1 MKVGPIPD
9 ALLGFGTPGM
19 NLLHMQNAV
28 LLCCVGSE
36 NCLLEITS
44 PTAAHHPYE
53 ASPGNQGPL
62 AVAQQEPQCDN
73 GGSCQEEQQVTL
85 PQCSLGERRVSTQTG
100 GCAERGERPT
110 AETRV
115 FGERLLSLTQYPQ
128 QAGDGLD
135 EATLERMQQRAEY
148 LEQQMT
154 QLIQELEQMN
164 RCDRDKGGHK
174 ERSSSNLVKEEER
187 RNVVGN
193 VEKGNV
199 DDKQEMAN
207 GEEDDGNNVQ
217 RKLGSLLEERIEEF
231 PVLDLDKGFSMI
243 TDLVDKLIH
252 VFGEGLSNSF
262 YPVPQ
267 PAMGIGSA
275 FEGCGPHAQDVVHRL
290 LVPLSPPPGHAFHL
304 ELDTAGGVQRN
315 FCVRVE
321 RVCTCRRE
329 RLEEDMLCFLHH
341 PEEELRRKQD
351 PSLLHTL
358 CTGCCLDVEKTVHW
372 FYGFVRVAWLLLPES
387 CHWRLRLQPSS
398 RSCKFQL
405 SKDKESFTVEMF
417 FAVRQGDS
425 DVFVS
430 SQPTEVGIPST
441 TWLETYAVAEAK
453 FFRHISRRSPRLQLL
468 TGFLMGVG
476 FSSCVLM
483 TVVTHLLST
492 VPLTGW
498 GRSDFGQRV
507 MAILKSLRCSLE
519 IKQLHHFV
527 IGNASFP
534 TEISLP
540 SGFQVA
546 VAPNVLEHLARS
558 PDTHRKAV
566 QDHNCLNC

>member
-1 MKVGPIPD
+1 MFAITF
-9 ALLGFGTPGM
+9 LL
-19 NLLHMQNAV
+19 LLV
-28 LLCCVGSE
+28 
-36 NCLLEITS
+36 
-44 PTAAHHPYE
+44 
-53 ASPGNQGPL
+53 QG
-62 AVAQQEPQCDN
+62 
-73 GGSCQEEQQVTL
+73 
-85 PQCSLGERRVSTQTG
+85 
-100 GCAERGERPT
+100 
-110 AETRV
+110 
-115 FGERLLSLTQYPQ
+115 LTQYPQ

-154 QLIQELEQMN
+154 QLIQELEQMKPEQSGGAWGALPGWQFWALSGILMLLLVLWFGHGKSRCAPDN
-164 RCDRDKGGHK
+164 RGHK
-174 ERSSSNLVKEEER
+174 ERSSSNLVEEEER
-187 RNVVGN
+187 WNVVGN
-193 VEKGNV
+193 VEEGNV
-199 DDKQEMAN
+199 DDNEEMAN
-207 GEEDDGNNVQ
+207 GEEDDGINVQ
-217 RKLGSLLEERIEEF
+217 RKLGSHLEERIQEL

-243 TDLVDKLIH
+243 ADLVDKLIH

-267 PAMGIGSA
+267 PAMGVGSA
-275 FEGCGPHAQDVVHRL
+275 FEGCTPHAQDVVYRL
-290 LVPLSPPPGHAFHL
+290 LVPLSAPPGHAFHL
-304 ELDTAGGVQRN
+304 ELDTAGVVQRK

-358 CTGCCLDVEKTVHW
+358 CTSCYLDVEKTVHW

-453 FFRHISRRSPRLQLL
+453 FFRHISR
-468 TGFLMGVG
+468 
-476 FSSCVLM
+476 
-483 TVVTHLLST
+483 
-492 VPLTGW
+492 
-498 GRSDFGQRV
+498 
-507 MAILKSLRCSLE
+507 
-519 IKQLHHFV
+519 
-527 IGNASFP
+527 
-534 TEISLP
+534 
-540 SGFQVA
+540 QV
-546 VAPNVLEHLARS
+546 S
-558 PDTHRKAV
+558 
-566 QDHNCLNC
+566 

>member
-1 MKVGPIPD
+1 MFAITF
-9 ALLGFGTPGM
+9 LL
-19 NLLHMQNAV
+19 LLV
-28 LLCCVGSE
+28 
-36 NCLLEITS
+36 
-44 PTAAHHPYE
+44 
-53 ASPGNQGPL
+53 QG
-62 AVAQQEPQCDN
+62 
-73 GGSCQEEQQVTL
+73 
-85 PQCSLGERRVSTQTG
+85 
-100 GCAERGERPT
+100 
-110 AETRV
+110 
-115 FGERLLSLTQYPQ
+115 LTQYPQ

-154 QLIQELEQMN
+154 QLIQELEQMKPEQSGGAWGALPGWQFWALSGILMLLLVLWFGHGKSRCAPDN
-164 RCDRDKGGHK
+164 RGHK
-174 ERSSSNLVKEEER
+174 ERSSSNLVEEEER
-187 RNVVGN
+187 WNIVGN
-193 VEKGNV
+193 VEEGNV
-199 DDKQEMAN
+199 DDNEEMAN
-207 GEEDDGNNVQ
+207 GEEDDGINVQ
-217 RKLGSLLEERIEEF
+217 RKLGSHLEERIQEL

-243 TDLVDKLIH
+243 ADLVDKLIH

-267 PAMGIGSA
+267 PAMGVGSA
-275 FEGCGPHAQDVVHRL
+275 FEGCTPHAQDVVYRL
-290 LVPLSPPPGHAFHL
+290 LVPLSAPPGHAFHL
-304 ELDTAGGVQRN
+304 ELDTAAVVQRK

-358 CTGCCLDVEKTVHW
+358 CTGCYLDVEKTVHW
-372 FYGFVRVAWLLLPES
+372 FYGFVRIAWLLLPES

-453 FFRHISRRSPRLQLL
+453 FFRHISRQVSQPAAPHGLPDGCRFLQLCPEDSGD
-468 TGFLMGVG
+468 TPPEHCTPDRVG
-476 FSSCVLM
+476 
-483 TVVTHLLST
+483 
-492 VPLTGW
+492 
-498 GRSDFGQRV
+498 Q
-507 MAILKSLRCSLE
+507 E
-519 IKQLHHFV
+519 
-527 IGNASFP
+527 
-534 TEISLP
+534 
-540 SGFQVA
+540 
-546 VAPNVLEHLARS
+546 
-558 PDTHRKAV
+558 
-566 QDHNCLNC
+566 